1 VSAPTAVV
9 LRAIGLGDMI
19 TGLPAM
25 ALLRR
30 ALPGHRIVGAVPGR
44 YAGILLRAGLLD
56 EVLPTAELGPLDGA
70 PGEPDLAVD
79 LHGNG
84 PPSRDLLRALGPR
97 RLLAFVR
104 PGDDAGPG
112 VETSTWD
119 DGEHEV
125 DRWCRLLREH
135 LDGAGEPPP
144 LWTLLAAPPAVLP
157 GATVLHPGAAA
168 GSRRWPADRW
178 AAVAAALTADGHRV
192 VVTGTPGEQQ
202 LVESV
207 AGSAGAETATAL
219 DLDELFGLVAAA
231 RLVVSG
237 DTGVAHVAAAYGI
250 PSVVLAGPVS
260 PARWGPPD
268 RPRHTALW
276 PAPHPGYRGD
286 PHARQ
291 PDPVLLRTT
300 VSDVLAGVTA
310 VLGEATVATRGGR
323 GVGDLAQQLTVV
335 FPAEL

>member
-1 VSAPTAVV
+1 MRAPTAVV

-30 ALPGHRIVGAVPGR
+30 SLPDHRIVGAVPGQ

-56 EVLPTAELGPLDGA
+56 EVLQTAELGPLVGA

-104 PGDDAGPG
+104 PGEDGGPT

-119 DGEHEV
+119 DTEHEV
-125 DRWCRLLREH
+125 ARWCRLLREH
-135 LDGAGEPPP
+135 LDGVGEPPP
-144 LWTLLAAPPAVLP
+144 LWALLPTPPPVLP

-178 AAVAAALTADGHRV
+178 VAVAAALAADGHRV

-202 LVESV
+202 LVDVV
-207 AGSAGAETATAL
+207 AGPAGLQTATAL
-219 DLDELFGLVAAA
+219 DVDELFGLVAAA

-237 DTGVAHVAAAYGI
+237 DTGVAHIASAYGI

-276 PAPHPGYRGD
+276 PAPDSGYRGD
-286 PHARQ
+286 PHGSE

-310 VLGEATVATRGGR
+310 VLGAGTAGGDNR
-323 GVGDLAQQLTVV
+323 LRHPPRRPSAR
-335 FPAEL
+335 

>member
-1 VSAPTAVV
+1 
-9 LRAIGLGDMI
+9 MI

-30 ALPGHRIVGAVPGR
+30 ALPGHRIVGAVPGQ

-56 EVLPTAELGPLDGA
+56 EVLPTSGLGPLEGA

-84 PPSRDLLRALGPR
+84 PPSRDQLRALRPR
-97 RLLAFVR
+97 RLLAFVCT
-104 PGDDAGPG
+104 GEDGGPTA
-112 VETSTWD
+112 ETSTWD
-119 DGEHEV
+119 DDEHEV
-125 DRWCRLLREH
+125 TRWCRLLREH

-144 LWTLLAAPPAVLP
+144 LWTLLPAPPAVLP

-178 AAVAAALTADGHRV
+178 IAVAAALAGDGHRV
-192 VVTGTPGEQQ
+192 VVTGTPGEQH
-202 LVESV
+202 LVDVV
-207 AGSAGAETATAL
+207 AGPGGAETATAL
-219 DLDELFGLVAAA
+219 DVDELFGLVAAA

-237 DTGVAHVAAAYGI
+237 DTGVAHVASAYGI

-268 RPRHTALW
+268 RPRHLALW
-276 PAPHPGYRGD
+276 PAADPQYRGD
-286 PHARQ
+286 PHGSE

-300 VSDVLAGVTA
+300 VSDVLAGVAA
-310 VLGEATVATRGGR
+310 VLGQV
-323 GVGDLAQQLTVV
+323 
-335 FPAEL
+335 